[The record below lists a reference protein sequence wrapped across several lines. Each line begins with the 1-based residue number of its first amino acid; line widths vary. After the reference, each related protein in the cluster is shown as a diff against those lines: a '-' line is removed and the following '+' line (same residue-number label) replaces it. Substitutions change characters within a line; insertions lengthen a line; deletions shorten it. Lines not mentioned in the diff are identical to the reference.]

1 MRVSLK
7 AWATAALLAFAGLTC
22 FSLGLSN
29 PPQLY
34 YDEPQYVASAR
45 AFLTSSPNPNP
56 EAPPLGKFLIA
67 GGIRIFGDNPVG
79 WRSPGVLFGALILA
93 GVFVWVYLLLNDYGL
108 ALTAAALTLFNNFLF
123 VMSRVAMMDVFLV
136 GFVIWGLIGF
146 TAVLKLDGLTTLRAR
161 TLLIFSGIMF
171 GFACACKWNGVDT
184 LVATAGLAAWLWFL
198 RPVSAEI
205 AEYRARFQ
213 QIGISYVAASLFL
226 MPIVAYCLTYWPLCH
241 SLHER
246 FGPAELAA
254 MNLFIWRFHRAVHGN
269 PTIVSD
275 WYTWPLQVAPQRA
288 LSYLVGNW
296 FLMWTGL
303 LAIAVCARRFL
314 SAMPETFI
322 VLLYAA
328 NLLQWAVTPQSC
340 LYYYYYFPA
349 ATFLSIAIPLGI
361 QQVQNRTVRSRLM
374 LVSVSASVCV
384 FTFCFAHMAHL
395 GPPYDTAFGYWV

>member
-1 MRVSLK
+1 VNVPLK
-7 AWATAALLAFAGLTC
+7 VWATAALLAFAGLTC
-22 FSLGLSN
+22 LSLGLSN

-45 AFLTSSPNPNP
+45 ALLTSSPNPNP
-56 EAPPLGKFLIA
+56 EAPPLGKLLIA
-67 GGIRIFGDNPVG
+67 GGIRIFGDNPTG
-79 WRSPGVLFGALILA
+79 WRFPGALFGALTLA
-93 GVFVWVYLLLNDYGL
+93 GVFLWAYLLLDDYGL
-108 ALTAAALTLFNNFLF
+108 ALIAAVLTLLNNFLF

-136 GFVIWGLIGF
+136 GFVVWGLIGF
-146 TAVLKLDGLTTLRAR
+146 TAALKVDGLTTLKTRI
-161 TLLIFSGIMF
+161 LLIFSGIMF
-171 GFACACKWNGVDT
+171 GFGCACKWNGVDSMA
-184 LVATAGLAAWLWFL
+184 ATAGLVAWFWFL
-198 RPVSAEI
+198 RPLNTETSK
-205 AEYRARFQ
+205 YKARFQ

-226 MPIVAYCLTYWPLCH
+226 VPIVSYCLTYWPLCR
-241 SLHER
+241 SLHQR
-246 FGPAELAA
+246 FGFRELAA

-269 PTIVSD
+269 PAIVSG

-296 FLMWTGL
+296 FIMWTGL
-303 LAIAVCARRFL
+303 AAVVVCGRRFL
-314 SAMPETFI
+314 KTMPETFI
-322 VLLYAA
+322 VLLYVA

-349 ATFLSIAIPLGI
+349 ATFLGIAIPLGI
-361 QQVQNRTVRSRLM
+361 QQVQNRTVRSHLM